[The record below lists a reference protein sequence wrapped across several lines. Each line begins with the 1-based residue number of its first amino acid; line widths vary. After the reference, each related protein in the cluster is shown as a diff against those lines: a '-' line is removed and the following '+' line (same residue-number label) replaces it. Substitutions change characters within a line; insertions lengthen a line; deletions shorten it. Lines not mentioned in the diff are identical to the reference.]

1 MPAESTRLARRIRRR
16 DRVFVALVTGA
27 ALVGTPVAIVL
38 ADRGSGTPAGCVSVL
53 RPGFMGGQTTTWCGK
68 QAAEVCR
75 SQGAKDSDLG
85 KACRR
90 EGLPVGEQG

>member
-1 MPAESTRLARRIRRR
+1 M
-16 DRVFVALVTGA
+16 FVAVVAGA

-38 ADRGSGTPAGCVSVL
+38 ADRSSDPPAGCVSVL

-68 QAAEVCR
+68 QAVEICR
-75 SQGAKDSDLG
+75 GEAPRDATLA

-90 EGLPVGEQG
+90 EGLAVGEPG

>member
-1 MPAESTRLARRIRRR
+1 MPAESTRLSRRVRGR
-16 DRVFVALVTGA
+16 DRAFVALVAGA

-38 ADRGSGTPAGCVSVL
+38 SGRSSDPPAGCVSVL

-68 QAAEVCR
+68 QAVSICRDVGASDAE
-75 SQGAKDSDLG
+75 LG

-90 EGLPVGEQG
+90 EGLAAGKP